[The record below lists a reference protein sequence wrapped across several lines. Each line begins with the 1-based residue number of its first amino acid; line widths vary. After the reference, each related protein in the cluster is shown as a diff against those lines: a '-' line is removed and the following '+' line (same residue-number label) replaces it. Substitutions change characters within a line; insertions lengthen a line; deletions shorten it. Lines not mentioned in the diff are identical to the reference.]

1 MRTVILDCDIA
12 SCLAKI
18 NRIDLLGAAFPDF
31 EVYITESVSI
41 ELLRASQTGFSFPDR
56 IFKSIPVISLNQD
69 ERIMLQEIPRNRS
82 IHFGEAEGLIIS
94 KNRNTIFLTNDS
106 RAVRYCRDNDI
117 KVLDLRDLLLIL
129 FKRRALTREEIK
141 YLIRDIEDRDNIIIK
156 YKSELLSLMSNHIG
170 EDGCEGG
177 DKA

>member
-41 ELLRASQTGFSFPDR
+41 ELLRASQTGFSFPDL

-69 ERIMLQEIPRNRS
+69 ERIMLQEIPKNRS

-106 RAVRYCRDNDI
+106 RAVRYCKDNDI
-117 KVLDLRDLLLIL
+117 KVLDLRDILLLL
-129 FKRRALTREEIK
+129 FKRRALTREEMK
-141 YLIRDIEDRDNIIIK
+141 DLIRDIEDKDNIIIK
-156 YKSELLSLMSNHIG
+156 YNSELLSLIRDDIG
-170 EDGCEGG
+170 EDGYEGM